1 MLPQTSNP
9 CLTTEVADPLE
20 TLRIRISLW
29 LLPLGALAALAAW
42 GLSVAANKLSYPDK
56 YLLPIIAAGFL
67 ALEVYLW
74 RSPQSIRRVWQVAL
88 SLIAVY
94 EVALLHK

>member
-20 TLRIRISLW
+20 TLRFRISLW

-42 GLSVAANKLSYPDK
+42 GLSVVSDKLSPPDRH
-56 YLLPIIAAGFL
+56 LLDLRGAEDP
-67 ALEVYLW
+67 
-74 RSPQSIRRVWQVAL
+74 R
-88 SLIAVY
+88 
-94 EVALLHK
+94 